1 MNKKKY
7 IAPKYKCIKTVGN
20 SSILNT
26 SDVDVATVSFF
37 GGDGGGVNGVTP
49 EAEVKAHNMWDDEW

>member
-7 IAPKYKCIKTVGN
+7 IAPKYKCIKTVEAN
-20 SSILNT
+20 RLFASSPDGIMT
-26 SDVDVATVSFF
+26 MSVGEEEF
-37 GGDGGGVNGVTP
+37 G